1 MTVTRTGAA
10 TAAGDGTP
18 SPRLAAPALASAS
31 TAASPPASPVS
42 PASPA
47 MPRVM
52 LWTLMI
58 IYIFN
63 FLDRQI
69 VSILAEPIKR
79 DFGLSDTQLGLMTGL
94 AFALFY
100 TLLGIPIARLAD
112 RSTTN
117 RVSLI
122 AWSVAIWSAMTMA
135 CGMARSFSELLLAR
149 VGVGVGEAGCTP
161 AAHSLISDSVPPEK
175 RSSAIAFY
183 GLGIPIGSLLGMV
196 IGGGLADAFG
206 WRTAFLAVG
215 VPGVVLALLV
225 PWLMREPRR
234 ADSSKGIGPLTAR
247 PQVPV
252 AEAMRELAT
261 SRCFVLL
268 CLAGGFTAF
277 LSYGKAVWVAVLF
290 IRTFELSPGQTGL
303 YLGVSLGIAGM
314 IGTWIGG
321 RLADHFGK
329 SNRRHLLTGPAV
341 AMTVAAPILFL
352 AYSSSDW
359 RVAMALLFLPTIM
372 NAMYYG
378 PTYACVQGLVRPEL
392 RAVAASVM
400 VFAQNLIGL
409 GLGPLLFGM
418 MSDGFQPLAGADS
431 VRWVLYGAAWLGL
444 IPAFLFWRASLR
456 LTREL
461 KSG

>member
-1 MTVTRTGAA
+1 MTVSSEAA
-10 TAAGDGTP
+10 HIAPQASGSAADMV
-18 SPRLAAPALASAS
+18 SAK
-31 TAASPPASPVS
+31 A
-42 PASPA
+42 
-47 MPRVM
+47 PRVM

-79 DFGLSDTQLGLMTGL
+79 EFDLSDTQLGLMTGL

-100 TLLGIPIARLAD
+100 TLLGIPIARYAD

-117 RVSLI
+117 RVKLI

-135 CGMARSFSELLLAR
+135 CGAARTFPQLLLAR

-161 AAHSLISDSVPPEK
+161 AAHSLITDSVPAEK

-196 IGGGLADAFG
+196 IGGGLADAYG
-206 WRTAFLAVG
+206 WRAAFYVVGMPGLVLAVI
-215 VPGVVLALLV
+215 VPFLIK
-225 PWLMREPRR
+225 EPRR
-234 ADSSKGIGPLTAR
+234 AGMVAGDVMPKAKL
-247 PQVPV
+247 QVPV
-252 AEAMRELAT
+252 GEALRELAT

-268 CLAGGFTAF
+268 CLAGGLIAF
-277 LSYGKAVWVAVLF
+277 LSYGKTVWVSVLF
-290 IRTFELSPGQTGL
+290 IRNFGLTPGETGL
-303 YLGVSLGIAGM
+303 YLGVSLGVASM
-314 IGTWIGG
+314 IGTWGG
-321 RLADHFGK
+321 GKLADHFGK
-329 SNRRHLLTGPAV
+329 RDRKHLLTGPAF
-341 AMTVAAPILFL
+341 AIALAAPLLFI
-352 AYSSSDW
+352 AYSVSDW
-359 RVAMALLFLPTIM
+359 RVALAVLILPTAM
-372 NAMYYG
+372 NIMYYG
-378 PTYACVQGLVRPEL
+378 PVYACVQGLVRPEL
-392 RAVAASVM
+392 RAMAASVM
-400 VFAQNLIGL
+400 LFSQNLIGL

-418 MSDGFQPLAGADS
+418 MSDAFRPYAGEDS